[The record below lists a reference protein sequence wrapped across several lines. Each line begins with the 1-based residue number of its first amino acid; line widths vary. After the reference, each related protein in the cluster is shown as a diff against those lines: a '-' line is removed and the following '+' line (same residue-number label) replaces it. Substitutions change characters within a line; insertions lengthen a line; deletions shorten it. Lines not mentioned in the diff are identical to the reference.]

1 MARGR
6 RRGRKKR
13 SRSRSR
19 SRSSNRCK
27 SGERKNY
34 MGKCVKKGKRKN
46 KSCGTGYKKDW
57 MSGDCVKKKNTY
69 ISWMRL
75 TDFST
80 LPLIC

>member
-34 MGKCVKKGKRKN
+34 MGKCVKKGKRKI
-46 KSCGTGYKKDW
+46 KVVEQDIKKI
-57 MSGDCVKKKNTY
+57 GCQEIV
-69 ISWMRL
+69 
-75 TDFST
+75 
-80 LPLIC
+80 